1 MNNQIEM
8 SMTNESEDDNPLFRK
23 VALRHPDSFGLDER
37 PTVSLHLLVK
47 NGESCIGRLL
57 KNVGPYINEI
67 VAIVNDCTDR
77 TIAILRE
84 YAEFRGSNFGLQIIE
99 VTPCTNPELYILDVP
114 ETYAAGTPLE
124 GETLPGPFS
133 GEPLLADWAGIRNL
147 GWGRCTKQ
155 WILFL
160 DVDDVIQDP
169 EAIPGLCW
177 ALDGNRL
184 NSDGTVV
191 VDERLK
197 GDLAV
202 SRYIFGATETGA
214 SQSDA
219 FRERICRN
227 APFIS
232 WAGVAHEVLRG
243 ARKTAQI
250 DGNLVVRDMR
260 DSTGDKIRVPGRCLK
275 ILYHHARSNDWV
287 VSPRDLIYLGMEAR
301 STMPD
306 FALAVLERYLTMSLW
321 PEERAWACSM
331 IGEICEHHDDYPL
344 ASIWYEKALA
354 EHPGSKAAFRL
365 CRSRFHEAKWQ
376 KAVDAYHVGVENQHG
391 VLQIIDNG
399 PAYEDMSKILVAAA
413 LDKLGCRA
421 AALAMCEEALKS
433 FPQNPALIT
442 MVNQM
447 RAKI

>member
-1 MNNQIEM
+1 MNNEIEM
-8 SMTNESEDDNPLFRK
+8 TMTNELEDDNPLFRK
-23 VALRHPDSFGLDER
+23 VELRHPDSFGSGER

-57 KNVGPYINEI
+57 ENIGPYINEI
-67 VAIVNDCTDR
+67 VAIANDCSDR
-77 TIAILRE
+77 TVTILRK
-84 YAEFRGSNFGLQIIE
+84 YAEFRGSEFGLQIIE
-99 VTPCTNPELYILDVP
+99 VTPSTNPELYILDVP
-114 ETYAAGTPLE
+114 QVYTVGNSLA

-133 GEPLLADWAGIRNL
+133 GDYLLADWAGIRNL

-160 DVDDVIQDP
+160 DADDVVQDP
-169 EAIPGLCW
+169 EAIPGICFS
-177 ALDGNRL
+177 LDGKRVLNGAIVDDPRL
-184 NSDGTVV
+184 
-191 VDERLK
+191 LA
-197 GDLAV
+197 DLAV
-202 SRYIFGATETGA
+202 SRYIFSATEEGA

-306 FALAVLERYLTMSLW
+306 FAEAVLERYLTMSLW

-331 IGEICEHHDDYPL
+331 IGEIYEYRDDYL
-344 ASIWYEKALA
+344 SASTWYVKALA

-376 KAVDAYHVGVENQHG
+376 EAVDAYHVGVENQRG

-399 PAYEDMSKILVAAA
+399 PAYEDMSKILVTAA
-413 LDKLGCRA
+413 LEKLGRRNE
-421 AALAMCEEALKS
+421 ALVMCEETLKIY
-433 FPQNPALIT
+433 PQNPALLA
-442 MVNQM
+442 MHFQLK
-447 RAKI
+447 AKL

>member
-1 MNNQIEM
+1 MNNEIEM
-8 SMTNESEDDNPLFRK
+8 SVTNEPDDDNPLFRK
-23 VALRHPDSFGLDER
+23 VELRHPDSFGSGER
-37 PTVSLHLLVK
+37 PAVSLHLLVK

-57 KNVGPYINEI
+57 ENVGPYINEI
-67 VAIVNDCTDR
+67 VAIANDCTDR

-84 YAEFRGSNFGLQIIE
+84 YVEFRGSNFGLQIIE
-99 VTPCTNPELYILDVP
+99 VTPHTNPELYILDVP
-114 ETYAAGTPLE
+114 DTYAVGKPLKD
-124 GETLPGPFS
+124 ETLWGSFS

-160 DVDDVIQDP
+160 DVDDVVQDP
-169 EAIPGLCW
+169 EAIPGICW
-177 ALDGNRL
+177 ALDGKRVLDGAIVEDPRL
-184 NSDGTVV
+184 IA
-191 VDERLK
+191 
-197 GDLAV
+197 DLAV

-227 APFIS
+227 TSFIS

-250 DGNLVVRDMR
+250 DGNLVVRDMK

-301 STMPD
+301 SIMPD
-306 FALAVLERYLTMSLW
+306 FALAVLELYLTMSLW

-331 IGEICEHHDDYPL
+331 IGEIYEHRDDYPL

-365 CRSRFHEAKWQ
+365 CRSCFHEGKWQ
-376 KAVDAYHVGVENQHG
+376 DTVDAYHIGVENQHG

-413 LDKLGCRA
+413 LDKLGRRA
-421 AALAMCEEALKS
+421 EALAMGEEALKI
-433 FPQNPALIT
+433 FPQNPALIA
-442 MVNQM
+442 MLIQLK
-447 RAKI
+447 AKL